1 MRLVL
6 RSTQQRTRMT
16 VTAMR
21 AGVAERVSEDCGSP
35 VRLASWSSSASDG
48 ALAPTLPSPFNLNL
62 TREQSSESASSGP
75 RTARSP
81 VSGDEDEDIG
91 AAPFLAKV
99 VRPGRDLAA
108 KGVKRVSSFSKLSAA
123 ARANGDAHGFT
134 SSSRPLNALW
144 PGSSGGRGLS
154 FEDCELVQ
162 AAKTGSE
169 RGNSTLNALWD
180 NSTPLTYEKCELL
193 AALDKL

>member
-1 MRLVL
+1 
-6 RSTQQRTRMT
+6 MT

-62 TREQSSESASSGP
+62 TREQSSKSASSGP